1 MAPRPL
7 ALTICRRLK
16 EERPQPAGRLRA
28 FWFDRRGEEW
38 GWGEAVERHKN
49 PSREKRFRNSAR
61 SQITV
66 RIENQ
71 RGSPVF

>member
-1 MAPRPL
+1 MAPRPW

-49 PSREKRFRNSAR
+49 PSREKKVPQFGPFSAA
-61 SQITV
+61 SV
-66 RIENQ
+66 KL
-71 RGSPVF
+71 P